1 MTTIIE
7 TPQIYDIIKGKQL
20 FLRLFLLSL
29 QHQLTSNM
37 VKEERFV
44 CPYKVYDREDE
55 LAPQDA
61 ELMRRAHEAT
71 KNSYAPYSKFYVGA
85 AVRLANGVVV
95 TGSNVENAAYPS
107 GLCAERVAMFAA
119 MAQYPGVALEALAVT
134 AHSATKTIEEPVA
147 PCGACRQ
154 VMVEVEQLS
163 KQPLKVLCQGETGPI
178 MVFDG
183 IESLMP
189 FIFLDKFL

>member
-1 MTTIIE
+1 
-7 TPQIYDIIKGKQL
+7 
-20 FLRLFLLSL
+20 
-29 QHQLTSNM
+29 M

-85 AVRLANGVVV
+85 AVRLANGAIV
-95 TGSNVENAAYPS
+95 TGNNVENAAYPS
-107 GLCAERVAMFAA
+107 GLCAERVAMFTA
-119 MAQYPGVALEALAVT
+119 MAQYPGVAFEALAVT
-134 AHSATKTIEEPVA
+134 ARSATKTIDEPVA

-154 VMVEVEQLS
+154 ALLEAEQRSRQSIEVLLYGTEGTYFIRSIRDLL
-163 KQPLKVLCQGETGPI
+163 PVC
-178 MVFDG
+178 FDD
-183 IESLMP
+183 S
-189 FIFLDKFL
+189 FL

>member
-1 MTTIIE
+1 MR
-7 TPQIYDIIKGKQL
+7 K
-20 FLRLFLLSL
+20 
-29 QHQLTSNM
+29 
-37 VKEERFV
+37 ERFI
-44 CPYKVYDREDE
+44 CPYTVYDTLDE
-55 LAPQDA
+55 MDPQDA

-71 KNSYAPYSKFYVGA
+71 QSAYAPYSKFNVGA
-85 AVRLANGVVV
+85 AVRLANGEIV
-95 TGSNVENAAYPS
+95 TGNNIENAAYPS

-119 MAQYPGVALEALAVT
+119 MAKYPGVAFVALAVT
-134 AHSATKTIEEPVA
+134 AHSQTKLIAESVA

-163 KQPLKVLCQGETGPI
+163 KWPLRVMCQGQEGPI
-178 MVFDG
+178 MVFEG

>member
-1 MTTIIE
+1 MR
-7 TPQIYDIIKGKQL
+7 K
-20 FLRLFLLSL
+20 
-29 QHQLTSNM
+29 
-37 VKEERFV
+37 ERFI
-44 CPYKVYDREDE
+44 CPYTVYDTLDE
-55 LAPQDA
+55 MDPQDA

-71 KNSYAPYSKFYVGA
+71 QSAYAPYSKFNVGA
-85 AVRLANGVVV
+85 AVRLANGEIV
-95 TGSNVENAAYPS
+95 TGNNIENAAYPS

-119 MAQYPGVALEALAVT
+119 MAKYPGVAFEALAVT
-134 AHSATKTIEEPVA
+134 AHSQTKVIAEPVA

-163 KQPLKVLCQGETGPI
+163 KRPLRVMCQGQEGPI
-178 MVFDG
+178 MVFEG